1 MSVVSAESSNADDE
15 SLLEGTSSA
24 AGAPL
29 WAFVLGGFLPVPVV
43 YVTFVR
49 LQSAWGA
56 ALALEAAFVL
66 VPAAICAV
74 WPETRKRVA
83 AAARQAMG
91 GSGGQQLSLRA
102 QLLAAVA
109 LGGATLVGAALA
121 ILLFEHFFASEW
133 SHATRQVRRE
143 ALIYGFSRSDEQGV
157 ALFGAWFCAVNPLL
171 EELFWR
177 IFLAHGFD
185 HRAAS
190 HFLPANAA
198 PRAIQKWTRGTR
210 GTAALWVAASAFYA
224 SYLPQQAVSCRRQ
237 QRLVT
242 PPAVNRYHANVV
254 FVFLPLPAAAA
265 AVAGLV
271 GYGVLLQLLVSR
283 VGLVGAVGAHVGA
296 TAPDAE
302 SCPLHSSQPSRRDV
316 ACWPVGAHHG
326 GGLWRLLS
334 RAA

>member
-224 SYLPQQAVSCRRQ
+224 SY
-237 QRLVT
+237 
-242 PPAVNRYHANVV
+242 HANVV

-296 TAPDAE
+296 DAAVILGLTDAIWE
-302 SCPLHSSQPSRRDV
+302 YLRR
-316 ACWPVGAHHG
+316 
-326 GGLWRLLS
+326 
-334 RAA
+334 

>member
-177 IFLAHGFD
+177 IFLANGFD

-210 GTAALWVAASAFYA
+210 GTAALWVATSAFYA
-224 SYLPQQAVSCRRQ
+224 S
-237 QRLVT
+237 
-242 PPAVNRYHANVV
+242 YHANVV

-296 TAPDAE
+296 DAAVILGLTDAIWE
-302 SCPLHSSQPSRRDV
+302 YLRR
-316 ACWPVGAHHG
+316 
-326 GGLWRLLS
+326 
-334 RAA
+334 

>member
-1 MSVVSAESSNADDE
+1 MRGVQPIMSVVSAESSNADDE

-198 PRAIQKWTRGTR
+198 PRAIQK
-210 GTAALWVAASAFYA
+210 
-224 SYLPQQAVSCRRQ
+224 
-237 QRLVT
+237 
-242 PPAVNRYHANVV
+242 YHANVV

-283 VGLVGAVGAHVGA
+283 VGLVGA
-296 TAPDAE
+296 DAAVILGLTDAIWE
-302 SCPLHSSQPSRRDV
+302 YLRR
-316 ACWPVGAHHG
+316 
-326 GGLWRLLS
+326 
-334 RAA
+334 

>member
-1 MSVVSAESSNADDE
+1 MRGVQPIMSVVSAESSNADDE

-210 GTAALWVAASAFYA
+210 GTAALWVATSAFYA
-224 SYLPQQAVSCRRQ
+224 S
-237 QRLVT
+237 
-242 PPAVNRYHANVV
+242 YHANVV

-296 TAPDAE
+296 DAAVILGLTDAIWE
-302 SCPLHSSQPSRRDV
+302 YLRR
-316 ACWPVGAHHG
+316 
-326 GGLWRLLS
+326 
-334 RAA
+334 

>member
-133 SHATRQVRRE
+133 SHATRQVR
-143 ALIYGFSRSDEQGV
+143 
-157 ALFGAWFCAVNPLL
+157 
-171 EELFWR
+171 
-177 IFLAHGFD
+177 AH
-185 HRAAS
+185 
-190 HFLPANAA
+190 P
-198 PRAIQKWTRGTR
+198 P
-210 GTAALWVAASAFYA
+210 
-224 SYLPQQAVSCRRQ
+224 LPQPQPQ
-237 QRLVT
+237 PQ
-242 PPAVNRYHANVV
+242 PPPPP
-254 FVFLPLPAAAA
+254 PLSTSLSTLLSPHLRPCAGAA
-265 AVAGLV
+265 
-271 GYGVLLQLLVSR
+271 R
-283 VGLVGAVGAHVGA
+283 GAH
-296 TAPDAE
+296 
-302 SCPLHSSQPSRRDV
+302 L
-316 ACWPVGAHHG
+316 
-326 GGLWRLLS
+326 RLLAQR
-334 RAA
+334 RAGRRSLRRVVLRGSHPPLERSSSGHK